1 MNMKSSLNLIL
12 NGAFLSLSG
21 GLAAQGVAELEDME
35 KESPLA
41 FLNELESSA
50 AATFGWDS
58 IYLAEGRDD
67 LEDGGLWY
75 SEFAGEAGPLAVGAW
90 YADGTEVDYNE
101 WNLFGELGFAL
112 TEELSAYVGF
122 TYLAFF
128 EEGEKSEDREIGV
141 GASYAIG
148 DYLEAAADYVYSFE
162 AEGSFVE
169 LALAAPLEPVADLAL
184 APYALLGLDFGYR
197 TEEHDGFNHFQ
208 VGIDAEYALAENF
221 AVGGYAAYAFALE
234 DIDKEED
241 RTGEDIG
248 DNPAFGLFASLS
260 F

>member
-1 MNMKSSLNLIL
+1 ML
-12 NGAFLSLSG
+12 G
-21 GLAAQGVAELEDME
+21 AQGMAELADME

-41 FLNELESSA
+41 FLDELESSG

-67 LEDGGLWY
+67 LEDGGLY
-75 SEFAGEAGPLAVGAW
+75 TAGFAGEAGPLAVGAW

-112 TEELSAYVGF
+112 TEELSVYAGF

-128 EEGEKSEDREIGV
+128 EEGDKSEDREIGA

-148 DYLEAAADYVYSFE
+148 GYLEAAADYVYSFE
-162 AEGSFVE
+162 SEGSFVE
-169 LALAAPLEPVADLAL
+169 LALAAPLEPAADLEL
-184 APYALLGLDFGYR
+184 APYVLLGLDFGYR
-197 TEEHDGFNHFQ
+197 TEAYDGFNHFQ
-208 VGIDAEYALAENF
+208 VGVDAAYALTGNF